1 MKLLEHSQSVNV
13 CTHTLGASGVSRFKL
28 IKLLLQYVFVFNEKS
43 CVQKALSQCTW
54 FEMVAE
60 HFERQCF
67 VKNYWTGVCVC
78 VHMCV
83 CTNVQMWH
91 IHITTCAWSCID
103 LYNMS
108 YKNMAQP
115 ILSSKHSNTP
125 VLSQYWAMMLSQH
138 HQPALSQCWRPLALL
153 SQQWASST
161 VTALDL
167 KTVWHSH
174 SVKLSGPDWWSC
186 SSCAWDCVPGAW
198 SHVLFHI

>member
-13 CTHTLGASGVSRFKL
+13 CTHTHLVQVGFQDSNLSNCCFNMFLFSMKSHVFKKHSHSAPGL
-28 IKLLLQYVFVFNEKS
+28 RWLQNILKDSVLWKTIG
-43 CVQKALSQCTW
+43 Q
-54 FEMVAE
+54 
-60 HFERQCF
+60 
-67 VKNYWTGVCVC
+67 VCVC

-138 HQPALSQCWRPLALL
+138 HPPALSQCWRPLALL

-161 VTALDL
+161 VTVLDL